1 MEEYRLRIDKTAK
14 PLLIIDYTFDGD
26 SSLDAMKATPLPSK
40 LQNAKV
46 KTEFDLAYAWSSFA
60 RNYLKQT
67 EEIASTPLCWEGH
80 YDQLGRVMLEL
91 MRLSR
96 DKQSMAEN
104 EDGVYD
110 LIPEIEEIPFVS
122 KPATLE
128 DKMFC
133 RIWLSL
139 IRHPAFIEMEL
150 EEDELA
156 SFNYWQ
162 SLFTLA
168 LGKTNTELLKQT
180 A

>member
-14 PLLIIDYTFDGD
+14 PLLIIDYTFDSD
-26 SSLDAMKATPLPSK
+26 LNLDLMKSTPLPSK

-46 KTEFDLAYAWSSFA
+46 KTEFDLAYAWSNFA
-60 RNYLKQT
+60 RNYLKST

-80 YDQLGRVMLEL
+80 YDQLGRIMLEL

-96 DKQSMAEN
+96 DKQSLAGE
-104 EDGVYD
+104 EVYE
-110 LIPEIEEIPFVS
+110 LIPELEEIPFVS
-122 KPATLE
+122 KPSGLE

-150 EEDELA
+150 DEDELA

-162 SLFTLA
+162 SLFTVA